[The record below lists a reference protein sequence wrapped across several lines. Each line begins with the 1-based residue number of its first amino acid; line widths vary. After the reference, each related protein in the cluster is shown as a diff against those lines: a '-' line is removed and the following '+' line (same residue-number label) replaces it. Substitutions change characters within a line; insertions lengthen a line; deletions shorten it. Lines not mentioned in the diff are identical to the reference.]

1 MKKKIRIIL
10 PIFNEGETVQNFYN
24 ELKQAILKISNY
36 HIKILFVLD
45 KSSDDTEDK
54 LKKIIN
60 NDEDCDALIMSARF
74 GHQECLYA
82 GIEYS
87 QDFDAVITMDADFQH
102 PIESIKDI
110 LNAYEK
116 NFNIVNM
123 LRYNNN
129 KSGLV
134 KRLGTSLFYNLAK
147 IFDLKNLKKNSAEF
161 RLLDQKVIKSLMKH
175 QEKDIF
181 LRGIVSNLGY
191 KQEYLNY
198 DYKERKFGS
207 TKYNSSS
214 LIYLAINALTSFSS
228 KPLFFVFFFGLVFFL
243 ISIILIIS
251 YIIDYYFI
259 HINTLPPGYTTIVLL
274 ILLFGS
280 MQIFFIGIIGI
291 YLSKIFKEI
300 KNRPRYLVEKFI
312 KGNDKK

>member
-1 MKKKIRIIL
+1 MKKIRIIL
-10 PIFNEGETVQNFYN
+10 PIFNEGETVQKFYN

-36 HIKILFVLD
+36 QIKILFVLD
-45 KSSDDTEDK
+45 KSLDDTEDK
-54 LKKIIN
+54 LEEIIN
-60 NDEDCDALIMSARF
+60 NDKACEALIMSSRF

-82 GIEYS
+82 GIEHS

-102 PIESIKDI
+102 PIESITDM

-123 LRYNNN
+123 LRYNND
-129 KSGLV
+129 KSSFF
-134 KRLGTSLFYNLAK
+134 KKLGTSLFYNLAK

-175 QEKDIF
+175 QEKDLF

-191 KQEYLNY
+191 NQEYIDY

-207 TKYNSSS
+207 TKYNARS

-228 KPLFFVFFFGLVFFL
+228 KPLFFVFYLGLMFFL
-243 ISIILIIS
+243 LSIILIVS
-251 YIIDYYFI
+251 SIIDYYFI
-259 HINTLPPGYTTIVLL
+259 HVNTLPAGYTTT
-274 ILLFGS
+274 ILLVLFFGS
-280 MQIFFIGIIGI
+280 MQILFIGIIGI

-300 KNRPRYLVEKFI
+300 KNRPRYLVERII